1 MMSATKTKKSK
12 DVARETSPD
21 SGAYTSHKSKRRRL
35 STDDEE
41 DSGSPKRPTNHPTS
55 KLGHNGLRSPTFTP
69 HNKPA
74 ELFRKDLISAM
85 KLADSEPLQQDYIF
99 ISDPWRQEWEK
110 GVQVPVN
117 PGEIPDISIKTLY
130 EKPITG
136 DFKIPRK
143 YLHATQDETFRQGI
157 HELTGMQQLSEQV
170 VRYDLDDLDVS
181 WLELANEE
189 REEMGLLP
197 VHEWTMERV
206 IEAFESQCHEKIK
219 EIMKTEEG
227 LGIEY
232 DEDIVCEVCRSPDS
246 EETNEMVFCDGCDI
260 CVHQACYGIQN
271 IPEGRWLCRTC
282 SLGIKPTCILCP
294 KTGGAMKSTKSGTK
308 WAHVSCALWIPEVS
322 IGCVEKMEPIT
333 KISNIPASR
342 WALVCCVCKDR
353 VGACI
358 QCSVKTCKTAFHVT
372 CAIFNGLEMKT
383 ILDESDEQDGVKL
396 KAFCPRHSKKRERSQ
411 SDSEPDSPRKD
422 APLTPRK
429 DLSKEEVA
437 NLRAK
442 KMSELQNS
450 FYNVVDTHSIA
461 VHLSVEDEV
470 VEMMEVYWKLK
481 RKSNFDKPLLMPKTE
496 EADMLEKQQED
507 SLVARMKMFVHL
519 RQDLE
524 RVRNLCYMISR
535 REKTKRQY
543 YKARESTFLATVHT
557 LTEEKLNL
565 SAREAEKIAKKYT
578 KNCLYEG
585 YASTDKPRVV
595 SQLFHDHSILSPPW
609 LGEDSE
615 SLDSDSRD
623 AGGSFRGRLSSK
635 GSISGRSEKDKSEK
649 DSGKDWPDKP
659 GIRELSDKHSGK
671 DRTER
676 DHSEQRGKE
685 RTERRSGKDY
695 GERVSGKEKSR
706 QPGKEDVLMKS
717 IVNKDSPK
725 IQSEKSGKEKVESVK
740 VHSEKLGKEKD
751 SLKVYSEKSGKEKDS
766 LKVYSEKLGKE
777 KDSLKAYSEKS
788 GKEKDS
794 LKVYSEKSG
803 KEKVDSVKVHS
814 EKSGKEKDSLKVYSE
829 KSGKESLKV
838 LSEKSGKES
847 LKVPSEKSGKEKS
860 EGEKI
865 YSEKSGKEKM
875 DNHKGHSEKF
885 GKEKVERRDQEEKV
899 SRREKYDRQG
909 GKDGEKSR
917 ERHLRQE
924 GSDSGEKFDKDCHVW
939 KDTSEKLLRWEKPE
953 RRAVREPAGDS
964 VKIKADSD
972 SFEKEVPCEKS
983 KSDDTTVKMVRDKS
997 ERTRGKGKEKVEPLS
1012 ESEMVDVV
1020 AVDPPVV
1027 SASFHPNIETR
1038 VEVKPKVETSVFDS
1052 ERPRRSQRENRH
1064 QIEMPKVDVS
1074 PSRLSIPDAILVEEV
1089 PQPKRESRKEK
1100 HRRRGHKHRRG
1111 EHRSPDK
1118 RKDVTLSLSRDRKKT
1133 ECIKPEVN
1141 GVLRKSSKYIVDV
1154 SVKERVQN
1162 KLLKSRK
1169 LRYMNGVEDKSL
1181 QKLDKYFQIKSESES
1196 GNTKSSLSLR
1206 AGNRILNEISPD
1218 KGKVPFEN
1226 NLFGAHYTPRGSLSG
1241 YKIPKKGDSAEHT
1254 PQKTQSPCEKSEE
1267 QLEDSKSGETR
1278 SSRKKDTGFGGGVK
1292 RDIFATGFDALS
1304 TDSEFTKDM
1313 ELVSDCRGYR
1323 SHSPLSSEGTDVS
1336 EPGRRPDSR
1345 ESTPRRV
1352 TRSQLVDVDENSVD
1366 SVHSPRSNMKIRL
1379 REGWLRPSN
1388 FAS

>member
-12 DVARETSPD
+12 DIARETSPD
-21 SGAYTSHKSKRRRL
+21 SGACSSHKSKRRRL
-35 STDDEE
+35 STDDED

-130 EKPITG
+130 EKPLTG

-197 VHEWTMERV
+197 VHEWTMERI

-322 IGCVEKMEPIT
+322 IGCVERMEPIT

-422 APLTPRK
+422 IPLTPRK

-461 VHLSVEDEV
+461 VNLSVEDEV

-543 YKARESTFLATVHT
+543 YKARESTFLAAVHT
-557 LTEEKLNL
+557 LTEERLNL
-565 SAREAEKIAKKYT
+565 SAREAEKIVKKYT

-595 SQLFHDHSILSPPW
+595 SQLFQDDSVLSPPW

-623 AGGSFRGRLSSK
+623 ASSSFRGRLSSK
-635 GSISGRSEKDKSEK
+635 SSNSGRSEKDKYEK
-649 DSGKDWPDKP
+649 DWLDKP
-659 GIRELSDKHSGK
+659 RSLWNKHNGK

-676 DHSEQRGKE
+676 ERVSDHSERGKE
-685 RTERRSGKDY
+685 RTEKRSGKDFV
-695 GERVSGKEKSR
+695 EKISLKEKSR
-706 QPGKEDVLMKS
+706 QSGKEDAVLKTT
-717 IVNKDSPK
+717 VNKDGLKFQSEK
-725 IQSEKSGKEKVESVK
+725 SGNERVESAKVHSEKSAKEKEYFKVHLEKSAKEKVDIAKVQCEKSGKDSLRLQSEKSGKDKDSVKVQWEKSGKEKDSTKVQSEKSGKEKTES
-740 VHSEKLGKEKD
+740 E
-751 SLKVYSEKSGKEKDS
+751 KVYSERSGKDKMER
-766 LKVYSEKLGKE
+766 
-777 KDSLKAYSEKS
+777 
-788 GKEKDS
+788 
-794 LKVYSEKSG
+794 
-803 KEKVDSVKVHS
+803 SV
-814 EKSGKEKDSLKVYSE
+814 G
-829 KSGKESLKV
+829 
-838 LSEKSGKES
+838 
-847 LKVPSEKSGKEKS
+847 
-860 EGEKI
+860 
-865 YSEKSGKEKM
+865 
-875 DNHKGHSEKF
+875 
-885 GKEKVERRDQEEKV
+885 RDHEEKV

-909 GKDGEKSR
+909 GKDSEKSR
-917 ERHLRQE
+917 EKHNRQE
-924 GSDSGEKFDKDCHVW
+924 GSDSGEKVEKDAHVW
-939 KDTSEKLLRWEKPE
+939 KDISEKLLRGDKSE
-953 RRAVREPAGDS
+953 RRSVREPTVDS
-964 VKIKADSD
+964 VKIKVDSEN
-972 SFEKEVPCEKS
+972 FEKEILSEKS
-983 KSDDTTVKMVRDKS
+983 KPDDSSVKIGRDKN
-997 ERTRGKGKEKVEPLS
+997 ERTRGKGKEKVEALS
-1012 ESEMVDVV
+1012 ESEIVDVV

-1027 SASFHPNIETR
+1027 SASFHPNIESR

-1074 PSRLSIPDAILVEEV
+1074 PSRLSIPDAVIVEEV

-1118 RKDVTLSLSRDRKKT
+1118 RKDVTLSLSRDHKKT
-1133 ECIKPEVN
+1133 EYIKPEVN

-1181 QKLDKYFQIKSESES
+1181 QKLDKYFQIKTESES

-1218 KGKVPFEN
+1218 KGKVPLEN

-1241 YKIPKKGDSAEHT
+1241 YKIPKKGDSTEHT
-1254 PQKTQSPCEKSEE
+1254 PQKTQSPCEKNDEQSE
-1267 QLEDSKSGETR
+1267 LSNTGEMR
-1278 SSRKKDTGFGGGVK
+1278 SSRKKDTGFGAGVK

-1379 REGWLRPSN
+1379 HEGWLRPSN
-1388 FAS
+1388 FSS